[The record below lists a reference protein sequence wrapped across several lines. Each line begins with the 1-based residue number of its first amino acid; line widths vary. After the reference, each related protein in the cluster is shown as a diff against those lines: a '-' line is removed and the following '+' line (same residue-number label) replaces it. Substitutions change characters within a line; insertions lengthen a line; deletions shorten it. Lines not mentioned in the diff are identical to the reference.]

1 MNYSKLEKADLVN
14 GPGVR
19 VSLFVSGCR
28 LNCSG
33 CFNKVAQDFKA
44 GQEFTKETV
53 DEILSLCENEFISG
67 LSILGGEPLDEKNI
81 KSVVELLDAFRGK
94 FGYAKTVWL
103 WSGFT
108 LEELR
113 ARGSYFVDAVLEE
126 VDVLVDGRFVEAL
139 KDPTLPHR
147 GSSNQ
152 RVLHKGKDF

>member
-44 GQEFTKETV
+44 GQEFTQKTI
-53 DEILSLCENEFISG
+53 DEILALCENEFISG

-81 KSVVELLDAFRGK
+81 KSVVELLGAFREK

-113 ARGSYFVDAVLEE
+113 ARGSYFVDVVLED

-139 KDPTLPHR
+139 KDPALSHR

>member
-33 CFNKVAQDFKA
+33 CFNKTAQDFKA
-44 GQEFTKETV
+44 GQEFTQKTI
-53 DEILSLCENEFISG
+53 DEILALCENEFISG

-81 KSVVELLDAFRGK
+81 KDVVELSQEFREK
-94 FGYAKTVWL
+94 FGSSKDVWL

-113 ARGSYFVDAVLEE
+113 ARGSYFVDVVLEE
-126 VDVLVDGRFVEAL
+126 VDVLVDGRFVEAM
-139 KDPTLPHR
+139 KDPALSHR

>member
-1 MNYSKLEKADLVN
+1 MNFAKVEKCDVVN
-14 GPGVR
+14 GTGIR

-33 CFNKVAQDFKA
+33 CFNKVAQDFKT
-44 GQEFTKETV
+44 GQEFTKEAV

-81 KSVVELLDAFRGK
+81 KDVVELLKAFRVK
-94 FGYAKTVWL
+94 FGYTKTVWL

-113 ARGSYFVDAVLEE
+113 ARGSYFVDLVLEE
-126 VDVLVDGRFVEAL
+126 LNVLVDGRFVEAL
-139 KDPTLPHR
+139 KDPTLSYR